1 MIKRVIST
9 IIIISFFFGLPILAE
24 EQLMTK
30 HYFDNW
36 LPMATAPLE
45 LQMQQLKKAFSEM
58 EAAAKEIRSY
68 LTTEI
73 KLVIGQFDAQ
83 IDGQAAKLDVAP
95 VIMNNRTMVPV
106 RFIGEAFGA
115 QFAWDEKT
123 RKVTYTLGDLKIEL
137 YIENKTAKVN
147 GKQVT
152 LDAPPYIVQ
161 GRTMVPLRFVGEY
174 MEASFDWD
182 SATQTVSVYR

>member
-36 LPMATAPLE
+36 LPTATAPLE

-58 EAAAKEIRSY
+58 EAAVKEIRSY

-115 QFAWDEKT
+115 QFTWDEKT
-123 RKVTYTLGDLKIEL
+123 RKVTYTLGELKIEL

-174 MEASFDWD
+174 MEADFEWD

>member
-1 MIKRVIST
+1 MIKRIIT
-9 IIIISFFFGLPILAE
+9 IIIIISFFFGLPILAE

-36 LPMATAPLE
+36 LPVATAPLE
-45 LQMQQLKKAFSEM
+45 LQLQQLKTVLSEID
-58 EAAAKEIRSY
+58 AAAKEISSY

-73 KLVIGQFDAQ
+73 KLIIGRLEAQ
-83 IDGQAAKLDVAP
+83 IDGRTAKLDVAP
-95 VIMNNRTMVPV
+95 TILNNRTMVPV

-137 YIENKTAKVN
+137 YIDNKTASVN
-147 GKQVT
+147 GRQVA
-152 LDAPPYIVQ
+152 LEAPPYIVQ

-174 MEASFDWD
+174 MEASFSWD
-182 SATQTVSVYR
+182 SATRTVSIRK

>member
-36 LPMATAPLE
+36 LPTATAPLE
-45 LQMQQLKKAFSEM
+45 LQMQQLKKVFSEM
-58 EAAAKEIRSY
+58 ETAAKEIKSY

-115 QFAWDEKT
+115 QFTWDEKT
-123 RKVTYTLGDLKIEL
+123 RKVTYTLGELKIEL

-174 MEASFDWD
+174 MEASFEWD